1 MTINRELQTEKQID
15 RACAAQSSEMLPKF
29 PPSPED
35 LAAQRAAMETR
46 INQQFA
52 GL

>member
-1 MTINRELQTEKQID
+1 MNRAYELEQQID
-15 RACAAQSSEMLPKF
+15 RACAAQSPDMLPKTT
-29 PPSPED
+29 PSQKE
-35 LAAQRAAMETR
+35 LEARKRVMEAK